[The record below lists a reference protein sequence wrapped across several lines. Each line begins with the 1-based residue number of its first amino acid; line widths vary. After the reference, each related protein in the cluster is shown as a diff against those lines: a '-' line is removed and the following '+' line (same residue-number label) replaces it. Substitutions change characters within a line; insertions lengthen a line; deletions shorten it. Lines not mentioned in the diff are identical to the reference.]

1 MLTFN
6 RLPFHHFIQQVSEI
20 QYPGRASIKL
30 LRYQC
35 PLQNGG
41 MTSKHL
47 IKIIVG
53 KCPFSKIR
61 SHKLHVYKL
70 EYVQLSN
77 VILI

>member
-41 MTSKHL
+41 MTSEHL
-47 IKIIVG
+47 IKIIV
-53 KCPFSKIR
+53 
-61 SHKLHVYKL
+61 L
-70 EYVQLSN
+70 EVSLFEN
-77 VILI
+77 